1 MYHEIQKTDFLPLL
15 CELLRFSDSVLDV
28 GSGLGVLLE
37 YYESRLIVALDIHR
51 PYLEHRV
58 YRAPHVIPLNADA
71 KMLDQLFLPNSFS
84 AVTMID
90 SLEHFTKEDG
100 TSILQQMEKIAKN
113 RIVIFTPRG
122 FFPQEGVD
130 HYNLQGEIYQNHYSG
145 WEAGELEN
153 IGYQVIVLKGFHNQ
167 MNPSFEESY
176 GMEHEPVDALLAWK
190 ILDE

>member
-15 CELLRFSDSVLDV
+15 SELLRFSVSVLDV

-37 YYESRLIVALDIHR
+37 YYESRLIVALDIYR

-58 YRAPHVIPLNADA
+58 YQAPHVIPLNADA
-71 KMLDQLFLPNSFS
+71 KLLDQLFLPNSFS

-100 TSILQQMEKIAKN
+100 TSILQQAEKIAKN

-130 HYNLQGEIYQNHYSG
+130 HYNLQGEVYQNHYSG
-145 WEAGELEN
+145 WEAEELES

-167 MNPSFEESY
+167 KNPSFEESY
-176 GMEHEPVDALLAWK
+176 GTEHEPVDALLAWK